1 MRLVRR
7 PHEITRAKRPEL
19 CISYHLLTLRGTWQQ
34 GGVEGE
40 TWGSGTRCSLSLS
53 PVPAIR
59 GSQTT
64 WSRHFSNICAPEQ
77 IISRLWLCLFISTN
91 GIIILPCGIRLRIKL
106 GN

>member
-64 WSRHFSNICAPEQ
+64 WSRHFSNICALSKSFPD
-77 IISRLWLCLFISTN
+77 SGSAFSSVPMALLSCLAAYI
-91 GIIILPCGIRLRIKL
+91 
-106 GN
+106 